1 MSASLLP
8 TQLALKRA
16 LDLAGSAAA
25 LILLA
30 PFLGGLALAIKL
42 DSPGPALYR
51 QQRIGKD
58 GLPFTLYKFRS
69 MAAGSDETAYLRYL
83 QELIASERSG
93 TSRGQPYRKPG
104 QDPRVTRLGRL
115 LRRYYLDELAQ
126 LINVWRGEMSLVGP
140 RPHVR
145 LEVEQYTPQQR
156 QRLAVRPG
164 LTGLWQ
170 VHGKG
175 SCTFS
180 ELIECDL
187 DYLAN
192 WSLWLDLKILLATLR
207 VLMHGEEESSA
218 RHARQISCRL
228 PTGLTLTPPAPHPSV
243 IETHPGTAPPWF
255 MDQVE
260 RFRLQK

>member
-1 MSASLLP
+1 MSIALTP
-8 TQLALKRA
+8 IQLALKRA

-25 LILLA
+25 LVLLA

-58 GLPFTLYKFRS
+58 GLPFTLYKFRT
-69 MAAGSDETAYLRYL
+69 MAAGSDETGYLRYL
-83 QELIASERSG
+83 QELIASERAG
-93 TSRGQPYRKPG
+93 PGRGRPYRKPG
-104 QDPRVTRLGRL
+104 QDARVTRLGRF

-126 LINVWRGEMSLVGP
+126 LINILRGEMSLVGP

-145 LEVEQYTPQQR
+145 LEVDQYIPHQR

-175 SCTFS
+175 SCTFN
-180 ELIECDL
+180 ELIQCDL
-187 DYLAN
+187 DYIAN
-192 WSLWLDLKILLATLR
+192 WSLWLDLKILCATLR
-207 VLMHGEEESSA
+207 VLLHGGEEVWVNQ
-218 RHARQISCRL
+218 ARQIPRRR
-228 PTGLTLTPPAPHPSV
+228 PAGFTQTPPTPLPGALEAHPQ
-243 IETHPGTAPPWF
+243 PAPPWF
-255 MDQVE
+255 VNQVE
-260 RFRLQK
+260 RFKLQK